1 MIQASDFTSDESA
14 YLTNLTVGII
24 AAKKYEDGKKVDM
37 SIEEKKDIMTKFRNN
52 ETNIL
57 LATNIIARGIDVR
70 NACFVINVGPP
81 KISEKEGDIDLDIY
95 LHRVGRTG
103 RHNDKGLAL
112 TLVTKDSVDRL
123 VGGIKKIH
131 KIDVHEMKE
140 PTKLVDEVK
149 ECIKMNSE

>member
-1 MIQASDFTSDESA
+1 M
-14 YLTNLTVGII
+14 G
-24 AAKKYEDGKKVDM
+24 
-37 SIEEKKDIMTKFRNN
+37 IEEKKDIMTKFRNN

-81 KISEKEGDIDLDIY
+81 KTSEKEGDIDLDIY

-131 KIDVHEMKE
+131 KIDVHEMKD
-140 PTKLVDEVK
+140 PAKLVDEVK
-149 ECIKMNSE
+149 DCIKMNSE

>member
-1 MIQASDFTSDESA
+1 
-14 YLTNLTVGII
+14 VGII
-24 AAKKYEDGKKVDM
+24 AAKKYEDGKKVEM
-37 SIEEKKDIMTKFRNN
+37 SIGEKTTVMTKFRNN

-81 KISEKEGDIDLDIY
+81 KTSEKESDIDLDIY

-112 TLVTKDSVDRL
+112 TLIQKESVDRL

-131 KIDVHEMKE
+131 KIEVHEMKE
-140 PTKLVDEVK
+140 PEQLVNEVK
-149 ECIKMNSE
+149 DCIKVNSE

>member
-1 MIQASDFTSDESA
+1 
-14 YLTNLTVGII
+14 
-24 AAKKYEDGKKVDM
+24 
-37 SIEEKKDIMTKFRNN
+37 
-52 ETNIL
+52 
-57 LATNIIARGIDVR
+57 
-70 NACFVINVGPP
+70 
-81 KISEKEGDIDLDIY
+81 
-95 LHRVGRTG
+95 
-103 RHNDKGLAL
+103 L

>member
-1 MIQASDFTSDESA
+1 
-14 YLTNLTVGII
+14 VGII
-24 AAKKYEDGKKVDM
+24 AAKKYEDGKKVEM
-37 SIEEKKDIMTKFRNN
+37 SIAEKTTVMTKFRNN

-81 KISEKEGDIDLDIY
+81 KTSEKESDIDLDIY

-112 TLVTKDSVDRL
+112 TLIQKESVERL

-131 KIDVHEMKE
+131 KIEVHEMK
-140 PTKLVDEVK
+140 
-149 ECIKMNSE
+149 

>member
-1 MIQASDFTSDESA
+1 
-14 YLTNLTVGII
+14 
-24 AAKKYEDGKKVDM
+24 M
-37 SIEEKKDIMTKFRNN
+37 SITEKTTVMTKFRNN

-81 KISEKEGDIDLDIY
+81 KTSEKEADIDLDIY

-112 TLVTKDSVDRL
+112 TLIQKESVDRL

-140 PTKLVDEVK
+140 PEQLVSEVK
-149 ECIKMNSE
+149 DCIKENSE